1 MKWRWQRCAR
11 EPSEAIL
18 WETKEKQMAV
28 TRPVFTPI
36 EDTLFLTLC
45 SRPLENGL
53 PHPII
58 GDTMAP
64 HRAEPPLVALLGS
77 DDRGMYRR
85 RPFGATGVRRNG
97 SQTRRRDSSGVPR

>member
-1 MKWRWQRCAR
+1 M
-11 EPSEAIL
+11 S
-18 WETKEKQMAV
+18 V
-28 TRPVFTPI
+28 TLPVFAPI

-45 SRPLENGL
+45 GRALENGL
-53 PHPII
+53 PHP
-58 GDTMAP
+58 DTMAP

-97 SQTRRRDSSGVPR
+97 SQTRRHDFSGVSR